1 MQNAPQYGL
10 FYGVSY
16 RLPNTAR
23 CAIMISYVSYRSTAR
38 WLSAIQLSP
47 CVERIKMKT
56 VITDNSL
63 CTLPISE
70 AAKPVHIYKYIEALG
85 EMGVR
90 YVELDFRTIMKM
102 QQLPDNV
109 KYIFRLGNP
118 MFAELAQVF
127 DFSYVLLTI
136 HDLKEKFKGCGAP
149 VIMEFPALNTLQ
161 PQLVRAAQGQIG
173 SEISMVRLRGSFTY
187 MTPAD
192 ARRYIIAAR
201 NAVTVPIDVCPMNKA
216 KTALDTALKFSAA
229 NVDSLTMCMGLSNNY
244 ASIEEYLFTLMAV
257 HETLLKEFDMGALC
271 KAAVF
276 HHLVF
281 GQHSTDSIAYIMSL
295 LDRDIMQLRNADTGQ
310 RVPMRLVMKDS
321 VALKKDFVSALD
333 NFIENEEIP
342 EDYAEDIT
350 MALRKFD
357 ASLYNA
363 EQLGNI
369 SQKLLN

>member
-1 MQNAPQYGL
+1 MQ
-10 FYGVSY
+10 
-16 RLPNTAR
+16 LP
-23 CAIMISYVSYRSTAR
+23 
-38 WLSAIQLSP
+38 P
-47 CVERIKMKT
+47 CCERIKMKT

-70 AAKPVHIYKYIEALG
+70 SAKPVHIYRYIEALG

-118 MFAELAQVF
+118 MFTELAQVF
-127 DFSYVLLTI
+127 DFAYILLTI
-136 HDLKEKFKGCGAP
+136 HDLKEKIKNCGTP
-149 VIMEFPALNTLQ
+149 IIMEFPALNTLQ

-173 SEISMVRLRGSFTY
+173 SEISMVRLRGSFSY

-201 NAVTVPIDVCPMNKA
+201 NAVTMPIDICPMNKV

-244 ASIEEYLFTLMAV
+244 ASIEEYLFTLLAI
-257 HETLLKEFDMGALC
+257 HETLLKEFNMGAMC

-276 HHLVF
+276 HKLVF
-281 GQHSTDSIAYIMSL
+281 GQHSTDSISYIMSL

-310 RVPMRLVMKDS
+310 RVPMKLVMKDS
-321 VALKKDFVSALD
+321 AALKKNFISALD

-342 EDYAEDIT
+342 EDYAEDIAT
-350 MALRKFD
+350 ALKQFD
-357 ASLYNA
+357 ASLYNTDL
-363 EQLGNI
+363 LGDF
-369 SQKLLN
+369 SHKPLN